1 MTRRQEQILQLV
13 ATGLSDKEI
22 ASKLGLSARTV
33 QSHLDRFY
41 LENGV
46 HKRAAAVAILLEKR
60 ISGIHDVD

>member
-1 MTRRQEQILQLV
+1 MTRRQEQILELV
-13 ATGLSDKEI
+13 AAGLSDKEI

-41 LENGV
+41 LENRV

-60 ISGIHDVD
+60 TNRTHAVD